1 MEGIK
6 FRIRTNTSVICN
18 FIDFTTEFNVRQL
31 QSSTM
36 VIGATVGS
44 SSLLQ
49 ELKKWRN

>member
-1 MEGIK
+1 VLFAILL
-6 FRIRTNTSVICN
+6 IS
-18 FIDFTTEFNVRQL
+18 TTEFNVWL

-49 ELKKWRN
+49 EQKNGATKRH

>member
-1 MEGIK
+1 VLFAILL
-6 FRIRTNTSVICN
+6 IS
-18 FIDFTTEFNVRQL
+18 TEFNVRWL

-49 ELKKWRN
+49 EQKNGATKRH